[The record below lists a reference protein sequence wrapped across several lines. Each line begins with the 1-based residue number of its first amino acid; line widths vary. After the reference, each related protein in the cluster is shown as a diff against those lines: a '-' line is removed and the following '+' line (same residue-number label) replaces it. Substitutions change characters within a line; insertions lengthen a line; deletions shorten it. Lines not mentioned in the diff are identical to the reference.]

1 MSRRPGSA
9 GEVPAD
15 PGWYSATAGSA
26 VCGSAARS
34 CLEHVMAAVGQ
45 RPGRHDAEAVVHRL
59 VASAVDAVPGADAGG
74 VAELTGD
81 RVRCRVVTLP
91 VVKELHRLAVARAE
105 GPIPEAVRARPGA
118 AIVTDLDDTAVR
130 RWPHWATRAR
140 SAGVGAT
147 LTVVLPGSTRRRTR
161 MLTLCGPVPGT
172 FDATGAVLAQAF
184 AAPLAVALQAAHRV
198 AALERGLASRDLIG
212 QAKGALM
219 ARHGLD
225 ATAAFEQL
233 VRISQETNTR
243 LAEVAARLV
252 DEVVSAPTTAL
263 DGRRR

>member
-1 MSRRPGSA
+1 
-9 GEVPAD
+9 
-15 PGWYSATAGSA
+15 
-26 VCGSAARS
+26 
-34 CLEHVMAAVGQ
+34 MAAVGP
-45 RPGRHDAEAVVHRL
+45 RPGRHDAEAAVRRL
-59 VASAVDAVPGADAGG
+59 VDGAVDAVPGADAGG

-81 RVRCRVVTLP
+81 DVRCRAATLP
-91 VVKELHRLAVARAE
+91 VVEELHRLAAARAE
-105 GPIPEAVRARPGA
+105 GPVPEAVRGHPGA

-140 SAGVGAT
+140 AAGVGAT
-147 LTVVLPGSTRRRTR
+147 LTVVLPCTTRRRTG

-219 ARHGLD
+219 ARHGVD
-225 ATAAFEQL
+225 ATAAFEHL
-233 VRISQETNTR
+233 VRISQETNNR
-243 LAEVAARLV
+243 LAEVAARV
-252 DEVVSAPTTAL
+252 VEEVVTAPGAL
-263 DGRRR
+263 